1 MSNANFLTFF
11 SAVWHRTYNDPRIH
25 LTVMFHHGSSDYRTF
40 HIPIHSEATSIVFP
54 DVDIENEGVNS
65 DRKTHPLSHGV
76 SNITSCSH
84 PAGESEVGDGVN
96 ITTDSDSNV
105 ISCFGSA
112 NDTPTVKTEYTTGA
126 CHGGQRNL
134 TDFMHWFEK
143 MAPITLPSSSSN
155 SSSNHTAQKLA
166 LKARTK
172 SPTEGISDIAS
183 GSDRL
188 NDTISIR
195 EGLLDPEAKSPT
207 EGISDITPCFGSAN
221 YPIRINRTEPGHK
234 EKPHDTWNVTFYI
247 SVSTTTLYG
256 KGTVAFY

>member
-1 MSNANFLTFF
+1 
-11 SAVWHRTYNDPRIH
+11 
-25 LTVMFHHGSSDYRTF
+25 MFHHGSSDYRTF

-256 KGTVAFY
+256 KGTVAFYWCVFL